1 MDAEFSPDG
10 KRNVTAA
17 DDGNARR
24 RCARRFAQKQATV
37 TLRGVEAALASPQ
50 PINLNST
57 IKDSGIWT

>member
-24 RCARRFAQKQATV
+24 RCARRFAQKQGTV
-37 TLRGVEAALASPQ
+37 TLRWSKLLLPALNP
-50 PINLNST
+50 LT
-57 IKDSGIWT
+57 